1 MRKPEENFSTP
12 FINAAQAEGD
22 PRHMPKDA
30 AEMNLFV
37 FTTLTRLEAQMD
49 SLLGNG
55 QPGRIQRV
63 ERRAQIAERFA
74 WVLTGGLV
82 LLALVVGWTIQIA
95 SAIRGK

>member
-1 MRKPEENFSTP
+1 MSEFDP
-12 FINAAQAEGD
+12 FVNAARAEGD
-22 PRHMPKDA
+22 PRHMPSNP

-37 FTTLTRLEAQMD
+37 YTSLTRLEEQMD

-63 ERRAQIAERFA
+63 ERRAQTAERFA

-82 LLALVVGWTIQIA
+82 LLALVVGWGIQIV
-95 SAIRGK
+95 SALAKK